1 VDKKLTDLTAT
12 DGVFIG
18 SGLAV
23 SLVSNTSSGAAVA
36 EWIVKYP
43 ALREFDEEHAW
54 FRPLMNTVG
63 KRLLAKSKLGA
74 AFRLYSGAGLSIM
87 DMITDVSMSIRY
99 LRTPGQE
106 KYGRAVLLM
115 VGLNL
120 LFQFGYAWLQTRK
133 GPKKAMAKEM
143 LIVLSSLK
151 PGVDAHR
158 VASGYKQPAYA
169 TFTPEKELGEG
180 R

>member
-1 VDKKLTDLTAT
+1 
-12 DGVFIG
+12 
-18 SGLAV
+18 
-23 SLVSNTSSGAAVA
+23 LVSNTTSAAAVA

-87 DMITDVSMSIRY
+87 DMITDVLMTIQY

-106 KYGRAVLLM
+106 KYGRSLLIM
-115 VGLNL
+115 VGLNVFL
-120 LFQFGYAWLQTRK
+120 QLVYAWVQARK
-133 GPKKAMAKEM
+133 GPKKQMAKEM

-158 VASGYKQPAYA
+158 VASGYEQPAYA
-169 TFTPEKELGEG
+169 KFTPEKELGEG
-180 R
+180 H